1 MIHLDKTFEIKISE
15 KNIDYE
21 EAVQLMKKRVDDI
34 INKKEKELIWFLNHD
49 HIYTCGTSSNKSEIL
64 CKTNIPIINT
74 NRGGK
79 ITYHGPGQ
87 RIIYLIID
95 LNKRKKDIRKFT
107 AIIENTIIQTLK
119 EYQINSFNDRD
130 NIGIWVNHENKIK
143 KIAAI
148 GIRVSKWIAY
158 HGFAINVNNNL
169 ENYNKIIPCG
179 IKNKDVSNLKLVKD
193 QNYNELN
200 DKIVNN
206 FIKNLEI

>member
-1 MIHLDKTFEIKISE
+1 MKIEIKKSTKPVEYKEAIDCLE
-15 KNIDYE
+15 KRL
-21 EAVQLMKKRVDDI
+21 VQ
-34 INKKEKELIWFLNHD
+34 INQKKETELIWILEHPS
-49 HIYTCGTSSNKSEIL
+49 IYTAGTSYNENEIL
-64 CKTNIPIINT
+64 DKSINVIKT

-87 RIIYLIID
+87 TICYFVID

-107 AIIENTIIQTLK
+107 TTIENTIIQTLK

-148 GIRVSKWIAY
+148 GIKVSRWIAY

-169 ENYNKIIPCG
+169 EKYNKIIPCG
-179 IKNKDVSNLKLVKD
+179 IKNKSVSNLKLIRD
-193 QNYNELN
+193 QNYGELN
-200 DKIVNN
+200 DKIINN

>member
-1 MIHLDKTFEIKISE
+1 MKIEIKKSTKPVEYKEAIDFLE
-15 KNIDYE
+15 KRL
-21 EAVQLMKKRVDDI
+21 VQINQKKT
-34 INKKEKELIWFLNHD
+34 NELIWILEHPSIF
-49 HIYTCGTSSNKSEIL
+49 TAGTSYNENEIL
-64 CKTNIPIINT
+64 DKSINVIKT

-87 RIIYLIID
+87 SIFYFVID

-107 AIIENTIIQTLK
+107 TTIENTIIQTLK
-119 EYQINSFNDRD
+119 EYQINSFNNRD

-148 GIRVSKWIAY
+148 GFKVRRWIAY

-179 IKNKDVSNLKLVKD
+179 IKNISVSSLKLIKD
-193 QNYNELN
+193 QNYDELN
-200 DKIVNN
+200 DKIINN

>member
-1 MIHLDKTFEIKISE
+1 MKIEIKKSTKPVEYKEAIDFLE
-15 KNIDYE
+15 KRLIQIN
-21 EAVQLMKKRVDDI
+21 QKK
-34 INKKEKELIWFLNHD
+34 KTELIWILEHPS
-49 HIYTCGTSSNKSEIL
+49 IYTAGTSYNQNEIL
-64 CKTNIPIINT
+64 DKSITVIKT

-87 RIIYLIID
+87 TICYFVID

-107 AIIENTIIQTLK
+107 TTIENTIIQTLK

-130 NIGIWVNHENKIK
+130 NIGIWVNHKNKIK

-148 GIRVSKWIAY
+148 GIRVSRWIAY

-179 IKNKDVSNLKLVKD
+179 IKNKSVSNLKLIKD
-193 QNYNELN
+193 QNYDELN
-200 DKIVNN
+200 NKIINN

>member
-1 MIHLDKTFEIKISE
+1 MKIEIKRSTKPVEYKEAIDFLE
-15 KNIDYE
+15 KRL
-21 EAVQLMKKRVDDI
+21 VQ
-34 INKKEKELIWFLNHD
+34 INQKKETELIWILEHPN
-49 HIYTCGTSSNKSEIL
+49 IYTAGTSYNENEIL
-64 CKTNIPIINT
+64 DKSINVVKT

-87 RIIYLIID
+87 TICYFVID

-107 AIIENTIIQTLK
+107 TTIENIIIQTLK

-130 NIGIWVNHENKIK
+130 NIGIWVNHKNKIK

-148 GIRVSKWIAY
+148 GIRVSRWIAY

-179 IKNKDVSNLKLVKD
+179 IKNRSVSNLKLIKD
-193 QNYNELN
+193 QNYDELN
-200 DKIVNN
+200 DKIINN
-206 FIKNLEI
+206 FVKNLEI